1 MKNGHY
7 DDFDIELD
15 DFVDDFGEVD
25 TPSPITKQKKGKKI
39 QPIHSDKWTIVEAF
53 NTINEHLPKSKL
65 SKELFILCAEAYSFL
80 AKELG
85 FNAIQCT
92 FIAMLVEFG
101 KPMSFRMFGKTL
113 GLSRLSMMVHT
124 NDLEDLFKKRWLL
137 HKGACEQDGMY
148 EGYGLAYGVVTA
160 IRENRT
166 FVPEDLKCDD
176 TQEFVE
182 VLAAK
187 LTNTCDNNRLEKSDT
202 NEWIKDFVIANKE
215 LPVCKTA
222 LTLSDSTSISILM
235 LIIAD
240 YCLNNETENEGIDL
254 HMAQMGLQIGGR
266 DFYRHIIDMRSGR
279 HELFVKG
286 LIEHKC
292 DDGIADTETYV
303 ATAHL
308 KREILADFTPTKAT
322 GVEQPRMNGL
332 KSYKDITP
340 KSLYYNK
347 EEEKQVLRLSD
358 ILSKDQLPLV
368 QKRLDEQGMRTGIC
382 VLMYGEPGTGKTA
395 TAYELAR
402 QTNRDIIQVQ
412 VTDFMDKYVGESE
425 SKLKAIFRNY
435 RNCCKN
441 SESKPILLLNEGDA
455 ILSKRTSNIERIVDK
470 MSNALQNIL
479 LEEMENLDGIMIV
492 TTNMIVNL
500 DSAFERRFIYK
511 IQFNKPGKDVKARIW
526 KSMAE
531 ELTEDECVELADMFD
546 ISGGEIENI
555 TRKATMEY
563 ILTGEKPNV
572 EMLKNFAKEEK
583 LKTSTRP
590 TIGFNK

>member
-1 MKNGHY
+1 M
-7 DDFDIELD
+7 
-15 DFVDDFGEVD
+15 
-25 TPSPITKQKKGKKI
+25 
-39 QPIHSDKWTIVEAF
+39 
-53 NTINEHLPKSKL
+53 
-65 SKELFILCAEAYSFL
+65 
-80 AKELG
+80 
-85 FNAIQCT
+85 
-92 FIAMLVEFG
+92 
-101 KPMSFRMFGKTL
+101 
-113 GLSRLSMMVHT
+113 
-124 NDLEDLFKKRWLL
+124 
-137 HKGACEQDGMY
+137 
-148 EGYGLAYGVVTA
+148 
-160 IRENRT
+160 
-166 FVPEDLKCDD
+166 
-176 TQEFVE
+176 
-182 VLAAK
+182 
-187 LTNTCDNNRLEKSDT
+187 
-202 NEWIKDFVIANKE
+202 
-215 LPVCKTA
+215 
-222 LTLSDSTSISILM
+222 
-235 LIIAD
+235 
-240 YCLNNETENEGIDL
+240 
-254 HMAQMGLQIGGR
+254 
-266 DFYRHIIDMRSGR
+266 
-279 HELFVKG
+279 
-286 LIEHKC
+286 
-292 DDGIADTETYV
+292 
-303 ATAHL
+303 
-308 KREILADFTPTKAT
+308 
-322 GVEQPRMNGL
+322 
-332 KSYKDITP
+332 
-340 KSLYYNK
+340 
-347 EEEKQVLRLSD
+347 
-358 ILSKDQLPLV
+358 V

-455 ILSKRTSNIERIVDK
+455 ILSKRTSNIERSVDK

-563 ILTGEKPNV
+563 VLTGEKPNV

-590 TIGFNK
+590 AIGFNK